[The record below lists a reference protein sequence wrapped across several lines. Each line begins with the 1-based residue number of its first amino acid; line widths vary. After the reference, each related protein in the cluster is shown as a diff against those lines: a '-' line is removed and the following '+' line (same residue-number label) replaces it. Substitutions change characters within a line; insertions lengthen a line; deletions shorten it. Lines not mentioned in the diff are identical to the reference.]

1 VTALVANNNKSS
13 DANSKVR
20 VNIDT
25 SQALEVV
32 GDKSIET
39 AISSGADSTVRFRVR
54 ARKILGDTT
63 LAIGASAAG
72 QHASYTLDMSIRPA
86 SPYVTTITS
95 GYVKKSLLRSVK
107 ADVALNRR
115 MYPDMRIVEAS
126 ASSFPFGL
134 AAGLIHYLETY
145 PYGCTEQLV
154 SQAFPAVVI
163 GSRPEFAMNS
173 DKAAKSIAH
182 AFATLEARQ
191 NAEGAFGLW
200 SAGAEVSPFVNVY
213 ATHFILE
220 AREHGIEVPPLL
232 LARALASMRNMTSA
246 PGATLEDLRAQA
258 YALYLLARSGVVVTD
273 QASAIRAA
281 LDSNFAKTWPTDLTA
296 LYLASTYQLLK
307 MDRDAALIIGRAP
320 AFMPAGSEV
329 DTYCDDLVYRATWLY
344 LTSKHFPDRAKKIGA
359 EQVLAIADAIRDNR
373 QNTISSAY
381 ALLALD
387 AYAKTAGTPTQSG
400 IRFTATMP
408 DGKSRPLAIA
418 NQRFA
423 RADVPA
429 DAKSVH
435 FEGDTDFA
443 LFYQLTEAGFDLSA
457 PATEIKNRIEVF
469 REFAN
474 EKGEAVTSTPIESKV
489 DVKLSIRAIDAPVS
503 NVAIVD
509 MIPGGFEIDIS
520 PEGLG
525 NRASGPTVSNTWRPD
540 FIDVRE
546 DRVVFY
552 GTVGI
557 EAQTFSYRLKP
568 TNRGLFKVPPV
579 YAEGMYD
586 RRVQARSLG
595 GQFRVGDV
603 PGSPP

>member
-1 VTALVANNNKSS
+1 
-13 DANSKVR
+13 
-20 VNIDT
+20 
-25 SQALEVV
+25 
-32 GDKSIET
+32 
-39 AISSGADSTVRFRVR
+39 
-54 ARKILGDTT
+54 
-63 LAIGASAAG
+63 
-72 QHASYTLDMSIRPA
+72 M
-86 SPYVTTITS
+86 
-95 GYVKKSLLRSVK
+95 
-107 ADVALNRR
+107 
-115 MYPDMRIVEAS
+115 
-126 ASSFPFGL
+126 
-134 AAGLIHYLETY
+134 
-145 PYGCTEQLV
+145 
-154 SQAFPAVVI
+154 VI
-163 GSRPEFAMNS
+163 GSRPEFAMNR

-200 SAGAEVSPFVNVY
+200 SAGPDVSPFVNVY

-220 AREHGIEVPPLL
+220 AREHGVEVPPLL
-232 LARALASMRNMTSA
+232 LARALASLRNMTSA
-246 PGATLEDLRAQA
+246 PGASLEELRAQA

-273 QASAIRAA
+273 QANAIRAT
-281 LDSNFAKTWPTDLTA
+281 LDQNYAKSTNTWLSDITA

-307 MDRDAALIIGRAP
+307 MDRDAAQIIGRAP
-320 AFMPAGSEV
+320 ASPPADLEV
-329 DTYCDDLVYRATWLY
+329 DTYCDDLVYRATYLY

-359 EQVLAIADAIRDNR
+359 EEVLAIADAIRDNR

-387 AYAKTAGTPTQSG
+387 AYAKTAGTPVQSG
-400 IRFTATMP
+400 IKFTATML
-408 DGKSRPLAIA
+408 DGKSRSLPIQ
-418 NQRFA
+418 NQQLA

-435 FEGDTDFA
+435 LEGDTDFA
-443 LFYQLTEAGFDLSA
+443 LFYQLTEAGFDLTA
-457 PATEIKNRIEVF
+457 PAAEIKNRIEVF

-474 EKGEAVTSTPIESKV
+474 EKGETVTSTPIESKV
-489 DVKLSIRAIDAPVS
+489 DVRLSLRAIDAPVT

-525 NRASGPTVSNTWRPD
+525 NRASGPTVANTWKPD

-552 GTVGI
+552 GTVFT

-568 TNRGLFKVPPV
+568 TNRGLFKVPPL

-603 PGSPP
+603 PVSSP